1 MFLFQTILFN
11 RFFLVKSN
19 NADNVEIAKVLL
31 RFKIIKKLIKIL
43 TEIIKVLK
51 TMTERTKWDHIMP
64 TSINLP
70 SLFWLN
76 QRSTCDW
83 NAMWLIVNNRWFLF
97 FFRAKEF
104 GVHPWTTR
112 QNTTKPLRSQGMS
125 YSFFQSK

>member
-70 SLFWLN
+70 SLF
-76 QRSTCDW
+76 
-83 NAMWLIVNNRWFLF
+83 
-97 FFRAKEF
+97 
-104 GVHPWTTR
+104 
-112 QNTTKPLRSQGMS
+112 
-125 YSFFQSK
+125 